1 VLALATGFDVPDVDC
16 ILWLRPTQSP
26 VLYAQGAGRGMRI
39 ADGKTDC
46 LWLDFSDT
54 TERLGPVDAIK
65 GRKKRKGAA
74 DQGAPFAICPE
85 CGEHVMPASAMFCT
99 ACGAKMRED
108 EPEQAR
114 KASNAAIMAHQI
126 APKIHTYPVSRV
138 EYARHPGRDGKPD
151 SMRVDYYSGLR
162 RVASEWVCFEHGGF
176 AGEKARQWWARRDFG
191 GATFDNENET
201 PKTTEQAVRCLL
213 TGRPFFLT
221 PTAITVNETGKYPE
235 IIRHHWEPIDEPGPT
250 QHQQRSLEE
259 NTA

>member
-1 VLALATGFDVPDVDC
+1 
-16 ILWLRPTQSP
+16 
-26 VLYAQGAGRGMRI
+26 MRI

-85 CGEHVMPASAMFCT
+85 CGEHVMPASAQFCK

-114 KASNAAIMAHQI
+114 KASNAAIMAHQV

-176 AGEKARQWWARRDFG
+176 AGEKARQWWIKRSNNLTPA
-191 GATFDNENET
+191 AT
-201 PKTTEQAVRCLL
+201 PSKTTAALEDSV
-213 TGRPFFLT
+213 FLT
-221 PTAITVNETGKYPE
+221 RPQVVTVNESGKYPE
-235 IIRHHWEPIDEPGPT
+235 IIRHHWEPINEPGPT

-259 NTA
+259 ITS